1 MPSTSILFGLMAM
14 FFWGISK
21 VIVKPAIKKIG
32 PYYALFY
39 EHLIVAIVLSIF
51 CIPFVDIVIPT
62 GKILMYL
69 IAAIII
75 GALAIYFFFRSMDQ
89 GKVSLSAP
97 IAQSSVILTVIL
109 SFIFYGESLSNMQL
123 VAIIL
128 LILGVILVSFRY
140 SEIARLD
147 FSRTIPGARL
157 ALLTLVGWGIYF
169 FLIKPIVIALGPLLS
184 VWYLETG
191 VSVLIAIPLMFRG
204 LKNPGKAI
212 VYPLFSG
219 TFVALGSLSF
229 NLGIEKMAVSLFYP
243 IVNSSVLVTV
253 LCSWIFLK
261 EKLDINQKIAIFLIL
276 LGLILISI

>member
-21 VIVKPAIKKIG
+21 VIAKPAIKRIG
-32 PYYALFY
+32 PYHALFY
-39 EHLIVAIVLSIF
+39 EHLVVAIVLSIC
-51 CIPFVDIVIPT
+51 CIPFVDIAIPT
-62 GKILMYL
+62 GNTLLLL

-75 GALAIYFFFRSMDQ
+75 GALAIYLFFKSIDQ
-89 GKVSLSAP
+89 GKVSLSTP
-97 IAQSSVILTVIL
+97 IAQSSVILTVVL
-109 SFIFYGESLSNMQL
+109 SFIFYGETLSGMQL
-123 VAIIL
+123 IAIIL
-128 LILGVILVSFRY
+128 LIIGVILVSFKY
-140 SEIARLD
+140 SEIVKLN

-191 VSVLIAIPLMFRG
+191 MSILIAIPLLFKG
-204 LKNPGKAI
+204 IKNPGKTMI
-212 VYPLFSG
+212 YPLFSG

-243 IVNSSVLVTV
+243 IVNSSVFITAI
-253 LCSWIFLK
+253 CSRIFLR
-261 EKLDINQKIAIFLIL
+261 EKIDINQKIAIFLII
-276 LGLILISI
+276 LGLVLISL